1 MHCVYAHAWWCMM
14 YTFNA
19 GSITCIY
26 ATGGSYCI
34 IKLTREWEMADDD
47 DEVVIFIR
55 RYTVEW
61 CKIKEYYRYIWR
73 EEQTIIEVRC
83 SKMNSQK

>member
-1 MHCVYAHAWWCMM
+1 MHSIYMHCVYAHAWWCMM

-47 DEVVIFIR
+47 DEVVEDDIHS
-55 RYTVEW
+55 
-61 CKIKEYYRYIWR
+61 
-73 EEQTIIEVRC
+73 TIYSRMMQNQRVL
-83 SKMNSQK
+83 